1 MTKTAQCHARA
12 WGWQTSRALKFAWR
26 HALSLGIVGENRLQ
40 GTRFSDVTQEGRQGK
55 NKDPRSSEQEQDGH
69 SEARDTCQGGVQR
82 LLTRWNWYSDACSGP
97 VDLVQESPE
106 QSTESEVDDLDDLHC
121 ALASASNP
129 AAASIRPDIHATT
142 ESLLVSSHP
151 AVHRWAAWMVKICFH
166 EWRQRALQRRQ
177 EALRLPEALHHRLK
191 LGLSTVADRSTGQSL
206 DAQDALNW
214 LDQERAWR
222 GDMLLKRVRAGS
234 DHLIEHKRATQ
245 SQQPVARSVHFP
257 SRPLALGASV
267 LCHGIMD
274 D

>member
-26 HALSLGIVGENRLQ
+26 HALNLGIVGENRLQ
-40 GTRFSDVTQEGRQGK
+40 GARFSDVTEKGNRHGK
-55 NKDPRSSEQEQDGH
+55 NKEPRSSEQEHDRH
-69 SEARDTCQGGVQR
+69 SEARDTCQGDVQR
-82 LLTRWNWYSDACSGP
+82 SLTSWNCDSGSGL
-97 VDLVQESPE
+97 VDMVQESPE
-106 QSTESEVDDLDDLHC
+106 QSTESEVGDLHC
-121 ALASASNP
+121 ALASTSNP
-129 AAASIRPDIHATT
+129 AIASIRPDIHAPT

-166 EWRQRALQRRQ
+166 EWGQRALQKRQ
-177 EALRLPEALHHRLK
+177 ETLRLPEALHHRLK

-206 DAQDALNW
+206 DAQGTLNW
-214 LDQERAWR
+214 LDEEQAWR

-245 SQQPVARSVHFP
+245 SQQPGGRSVHFP